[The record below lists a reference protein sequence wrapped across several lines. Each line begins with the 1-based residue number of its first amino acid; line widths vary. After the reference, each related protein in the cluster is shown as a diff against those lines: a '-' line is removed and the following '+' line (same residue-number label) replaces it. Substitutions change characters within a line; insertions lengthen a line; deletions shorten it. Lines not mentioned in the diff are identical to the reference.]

1 MAQLTKMPGGKNQ
14 IKKRKNAIKKYLG
27 NNKKNKGKVNNG
39 KTYLHYD
46 SDGLVLG
53 VPVFY
58 LYYFGWT

>member
-46 SDGLVLG
+46 SNRLPKFIKQELKNAA
-53 VPVFY
+53 
-58 LYYFGWT
+58 